1 MEWFQ
6 LFIIGMIIGLANII
20 PGVSGGT
27 MAVICGVFDRLIGA
41 VSNIRKEF
49 KKSILFLIPIGLGA
63 VLAIVLLSKA
73 LTWLLDNYYMATNF
87 FFIGVIVG
95 SIPMLL
101 KKSVTGGFC
110 AWNLIPFAVT
120 FAIMLV
126 MAFLTPEGTS
136 TVIRELDVFVFIK
149 LMLYA
154 ALAAI
159 CMIIPGLSGSFV
171 MLLLGVYE
179 TITTAIAKM
188 NILLLIPVGIGILGG
203 ILGGSKLIDW
213 LLKRFPWATYW
224 AIFGFV
230 IGSIPSIFQK
240 IGGAD
245 AYRGGWELIIGI
257 LVLLIGIT
265 ISFVFASDKLKEK
278 LTASKK
284 AAEPPKE

>member
-1 MEWFQ
+1 MEWLQ

-49 KKSILFLIPIGLGA
+49 KKSILFLIPVGLGA
-63 VLAIVLLSKA
+63 VAAIVLLSKA
-73 LTWLLDNYYMATNF
+73 LTWLLENYYMATNF
-87 FFIGVIVG
+87 FFIGIIVG
-95 SIPMLL
+95 SIPMLF
-101 KKSVTGGFC
+101 KKSIEGGFRV
-110 AWNLIPFAVT
+110 WNLIPFFVT
-120 FAIMLV
+120 LGVMLA

-136 TVIRELDVFVFIK
+136 TIIRELDVWVFVK

-154 ALAAI
+154 ALAAV

-179 TITTAIAKM
+179 TITTAIAEM

-203 ILGGSKLIDW
+203 ILGGSKFIDW
-213 LLKRFPWATYW
+213 LLKRFPQATYW

-240 IGGAD
+240 IGA
-245 AYRGGWELIIGI
+245 AGGYNAGPELIVGI
-257 LVLLIGIT
+257 VVFVLGAAV
-265 ISFVFASDKLKEK
+265 SFAFASEKLKEK
-278 LTASKK
+278 LAARK
-284 AAEPPKE
+284 AKTE

>member
-1 MEWFQ
+1 MEWLQ

-63 VLAIVLLSKA
+63 VVAIVLLSKA

-101 KKSVTGGFC
+101 KKSVEGGFC
-110 AWNLIPFAVT
+110 AWNLIPFVVT
-120 FAIMLV
+120 FGIMIV

-179 TITTAIAKM
+179 TITTAIAEL

-213 LLKRFPWATYW
+213 LLRRFPRATYW

-240 IGGAD
+240 IGTAS
-245 AYRGGWELIIGI
+245 AYRGGWELAIGI
-257 LVLLIGIT
+257 LVLLAGVAV
-265 ISFVFASDKLKEK
+265 SFVFASEKLKEK

-284 AAEPPKE
+284 TAEQPKE